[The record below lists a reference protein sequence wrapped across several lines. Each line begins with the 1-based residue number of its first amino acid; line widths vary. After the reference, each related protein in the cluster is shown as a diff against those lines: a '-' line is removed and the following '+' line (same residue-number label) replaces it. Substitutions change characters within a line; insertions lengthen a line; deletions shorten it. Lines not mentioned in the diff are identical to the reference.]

1 VVVLSTIALFSQDLV
16 TIFSD
21 ALQSESFSHLLAVP
35 FIFVYLVY
43 RKRKMLR
50 AVIPNEN
57 KSEPKEI
64 RHLPLI
70 CGILLST
77 TSVLLYWYG
86 SYTFTPIEYHMFAL
100 PIFAAGVILILFN
113 PQTLRQLAFPIAFLM
128 FLMPP
133 PSEILYT
140 LGATLST
147 ISTEASNALANAF
160 GVQSTII
167 SEYGNPT
174 IVITR
179 PDGASMEFTV
189 DIACS
194 GIYSLVGF
202 LIFAVFI
209 AYIIRDKTWKKLA
222 IILSGIPLIYF
233 LNIIRITTILILG
246 YYYGEELA
254 LQTFHLLGGWMLI
267 FLGTLLLLTIS
278 ERIFKTQIFAGVK
291 PNCPQ
296 CRQTSQENFCAECGK
311 ILNPSKIPI
320 KKSDVAKT
328 AAIALT
334 VILLTMIQTP
344 VFALTQTSPI
354 VIVNTPS
361 GQQAST
367 NILPQI
373 PGYKLYFAYRD
384 AEFEQKAKQDMSLVY
399 IYSPSNQSK
408 EPIWVAIEIASTRSS
423 LHRWETCLITWP
435 LSKGCQ
441 PKVTQM
447 ELDDIKLNENP
458 PIIGRYFA
466 FTYIATNE
474 TQAVLYWYETATF
487 TINKTSQQK
496 NAKISVIAYPDS
508 PEDLPNVKIQL
519 TTIAETIANYWQPIK
534 TWSQITMILS
544 QNGLTL
550 TTISIAILSAI
561 ILLYILEVQK
571 YVKANTNAYQKLS
584 EINRQMVEMVK
595 ETEKKHIATLS
606 NTAATYREKT
616 GKQITKTQLLKRL
629 SEIEKTGIIKR
640 VIANQSD
647 EPIITWKTQIRSNNK
662 RESQHAQK
670 QN

>member
-1 VVVLSTIALFSQDLV
+1 
-16 TIFSD
+16 
-21 ALQSESFSHLLAVP
+21 
-35 FIFVYLVY
+35 
-43 RKRKMLR
+43 
-50 AVIPNEN
+50 
-57 KSEPKEI
+57 
-64 RHLPLI
+64 
-70 CGILLST
+70 
-77 TSVLLYWYG
+77 
-86 SYTFTPIEYHMFAL
+86 
-100 PIFAAGVILILFN
+100 
-113 PQTLRQLAFPIAFLM
+113 
-128 FLMPP
+128 
-133 PSEILYT
+133 
-140 LGATLST
+140 
-147 ISTEASNALANAF
+147 
-160 GVQSTII
+160 
-167 SEYGNPT
+167 
-174 IVITR
+174 
-179 PDGASMEFTV
+179 
-189 DIACS
+189 
-194 GIYSLVGF
+194 
-202 LIFAVFI
+202 
-209 AYIIRDKTWKKLA
+209 
-222 IILSGIPLIYF
+222 
-233 LNIIRITTILILG
+233 
-246 YYYGEELA
+246 
-254 LQTFHLLGGWMLI
+254 
-267 FLGTLLLLTIS
+267 
-278 ERIFKTQIFAGVK
+278 
-291 PNCPQ
+291 
-296 CRQTSQENFCAECGK
+296 
-311 ILNPSKIPI
+311 
-320 KKSDVAKT
+320 
-328 AAIALT
+328 
-334 VILLTMIQTP
+334 
-344 VFALTQTSPI
+344 
-354 VIVNTPS
+354 
-361 GQQAST
+361 
-367 NILPQI
+367 
-373 PGYKLYFAYRD
+373 
-384 AEFEQKAKQDMSLVY
+384 
-399 IYSPSNQSK
+399 
-408 EPIWVAIEIASTRSS
+408 VAIEIASTRSS